1 MFFSIFRSA
10 CLLVSGLS
18 LAVSVQ
24 AGVVLNT
31 TRVIYPAKDKEVS
44 LAAHNSGRAEI
55 LLQSW
60 LESGIAD
67 ADPSSLPFVI
77 TPGLARMPADA
88 RQLLRIIYAG
98 SGMPEDR
105 ESVFWLNVQE
115 IPQEASENTLQ
126 IAIRQRIKVFFR
138 PRGLSGDPFKAADG
152 LKWRVFRDELQV
164 ENPSPY
170 HVSMIGIGVRQ
181 GSREL
186 MKKDSQMLAP
196 RQSLRLPLKSG
207 PSSETLQLEFA
218 SIDDFG
224 AHVRYRT
231 NLNGDQLAHADRVEP
246 QP

>member
-10 CLLVSGLS
+10 CLFVSSLS

-60 LESGIAD
+60 LESGIAA

-115 IPQEASENTLQ
+115 IPQEVAENTLQ

-152 LKWRVFRDELQV
+152 LRWRVLKDQLQV

-170 HVSMIGIGVRQ
+170 HVSMIGIGLRQ
-181 GSREL
+181 GGREL
-186 MKKDSQMLAP
+186 MTKDSQMLAP

-231 NLNGDQLAHADRVEP
+231 NLNGDQLVHADRVEP